1 MAKKLV
7 YNYVFT
13 PAGAG
18 LGTLVVKGN
27 WKQRSLQLITNVTDG
42 IILFN
47 FADPDAGAT
56 TSYDSDKRETTIV
69 LEQDTA
75 SMSADDE
82 IQIFVDTEFEEVEFG
97 ESFVDPVHKLR
108 VSNPENLIDTD
119 FEYGL
124 QSSKWETIE
133 LVNNIPSV
141 YTIDGGISL
150 SEIQSVTT
158 INGAALITV
167 TTGVP
172 HELSVGDPIEVQGLT
187 SRTAQGKFL
196 VTNVEST
203 TKFAYKSTDLQ
214 TASKDVST
222 AYTTILPGTFFASSD
237 IEFDV
242 NESISTDGASPSTI
256 SLQTAYS
263 HGLSTSTSVYIT
275 NTVGKKTF
283 SISTTSGVADDGAA
297 TVRTSD
303 SSIYVPNHNLFNNQR
318 IYITPDTTANP
329 AAQLPYLNTGAPL
342 PNSETT
348 IRSAYQGVKDAADT
362 LQNLMESATPNAK
375 SRLYMNYSSSVY
387 SAYQSGNRLV
397 TSVDGGD
404 THRQY
409 LRHGYYSYAYFY
421 LRNASSGY
429 NYYRWYSYGEPNS
442 TLLTG
447 QPVDIGQYFQR
458 ITYSGGG
465 GLAAGPGTLA
475 NKGMYMMNTPYTANA
490 YTPYIISII
499 QQPKP
504 DDLTPGAIRGAL
516 YDTFY
521 GSRYV
526 WGYNSRDSYVNVN
539 TPTNIAGGWQYT
551 YAASYLRPNDTG
563 SQYMGF
569 IYLRLLLDNTNW
581 DGHYGTNMNWY
592 QIGTRYLWARP
603 GTSYSAGKG
612 PCYNIELLLP
622 VDDSG
627 DPGATRYGTGG
638 TVFDFAAMANTVATS
653 VISRVEYPSWS
664 DPVGV
669 NTVYTNVI
677 NSNRISLTNNPE
689 YGSTYGFTG
698 VNTAPWTIE
707 TDQTSG
713 VVDDYYSLS
722 GVTSTTVSIA
732 SSATI
737 SPRVLEFDTVGVQTH
752 DAASYIHIPS
762 GHGLSDGQK
771 VVYNTVTGSD
781 IAGLSSGTTYFA
793 LVNSPYYLGLS
804 TTTEDWQAET
814 SIISVPANAN
824 GNYNLTVN
832 SIAGRVAAAGTI
844 AITSTTSSVV
854 DGYNTRFTSNYSA
867 GDDFF
872 ITGIG
877 TLATYVK
884 SVVASVVS
892 DTKLQL
898 QDAPGITTSGTSH
911 YVDTKVN
918 MRADGEFVHRPFD
931 GGVEITAGTSPD
943 SSVVRQTRKYFRY
956 QSGKGIQCSVA
967 INFNPSRP
975 AQSATGSGSNITVT
989 TEYPHGLTS
998 LDKVRITGAEER
1010 IQYTPSTA
1018 SYDSATG
1025 DLTVTIN
1032 GHGFLVDE
1040 YVELKESSFV
1050 FTCAKDSHATLH
1062 PYPRNSDPA
1071 GRGERLRIKSVTTNT
1086 FVVNV
1091 GSSTYVGAHTI
1102 SSIGTNAVTHI
1113 NTSNAYNG
1121 LFDVTASTDLTFSYT
1136 SGSIVNQSPATGF
1149 VEYAISGYAN
1159 AGVRCGLFDFQ
1170 NGFFYE
1176 YDGKS
1181 LYAVRRS
1188 SVQQCAGTVTCALNS
1203 NIIIG
1208 EGTKFQD
1215 QLKNGDMIVLRG
1227 QSYKVTDIRNQ
1238 TELHIQPKYRG
1249 ATNNGVIVTKTVD
1262 TRIKQSDWNLDV
1274 CDGTGTSAFNL
1285 DINKIQ
1291 MAYFDYS
1298 WYGAGKI
1305 RFGFKDTNGRVRYVH
1320 EFLHNNEL
1328 NEAYMRSGN
1337 IAGRYE
1343 VFNRG
1348 IPTYIPSLFHWGT
1361 SVIMDGKFDND
1372 DSYLFTAAGNSLS
1385 FTNGASQSVN
1395 ATGNSFLSSSGWGS
1409 SRIWYV
1415 ILRVAPSDASKF
1427 TTGIGLWT
1435 ADEELDGHTVSF
1447 VRSFSSVA
1455 YVYVQVGTGYNSP
1468 ALYPNVPNST
1478 AISIGSPAGAGDE
1491 AVDVSTLIPLISI
1504 RLAPSVDNGL
1514 IGSLGQRDII
1524 NRMQLKMKELGIS
1537 VSHNSTVS
1545 VILNGNLSNVSYG
1558 GVGTPS
1564 LSQYIPHASGDTIDG
1579 GVVIYK
1585 FRASGGEADS
1595 AGKRTSVSSAFSLEG
1610 LSDLGNSILGGDGV
1624 FPNGPDVMTIC
1635 VSAIDSSEVSAQSI
1649 YAVSARLSWSESQA

>member
-329 AAQLPYLNTGAPL
+329 AAQLPYLNSGAPL

-975 AQSATGSGSNITVT
+975 AQSATGSGNNITVT

-998 LDKVRITGAEER
+998 LDKVRVTGAEER

-1040 YVELKESSFV
+1040 YVELKENSFV

-1071 GRGERLRIKSVTTNT
+1071 GRGERLRIKSVTANT

-1478 AISIGSPAGAGDE
+1478 AISIGSPAGSGDE
-1491 AVDVSTLIPLISI
+1491 AVDVSSLIPLISI

-1514 IGSLGQRDII
+1514 IGALGQRDII